1 MGREKDAL
9 DLVDSEIVIL
19 GVYGTPTTK
28 EHRPSLPIDNHNFVY
43 MIATIDMSDLNA
55 SLN

>member
-43 MIATIDMSDLNA
+43 ITVKEGRYKLE
-55 SLN
+55 